1 MLGGSENPRFI
12 GEPRHAQGRE
22 KGIHKYS
29 DQKILSGSPGATC
42 GVGKTRFQQSG
53 GIHPGRGYAENQ
65 TNVAESP
72 RCVRRS
78 SHKSLCGVIR
88 FSANVPLVNTG
99 GGIKHNNN
107 HSRVPGAA
115 GVGQKLGSNRS
126 TKTTCT
132 PLPCKPVLG
141 HWTFWA
147 WPMGQCTT
155 CRLEIG
161 GRYLYDSFSTL

>member
-88 FSANVPLVNTG
+88 VSANVPLVNTG

-115 GVGQKLGSNRS
+115 GVGKNSVPTEAQKQLARHYPASRCSAIG
-126 TKTTCT
+126 
-132 PLPCKPVLG
+132 PFGPG
-141 HWTFWA
+141 QWA
-147 WPMGQCTT
+147 NAQHA
-155 CRLEIG
+155 
-161 GRYLYDSFSTL
+161 D